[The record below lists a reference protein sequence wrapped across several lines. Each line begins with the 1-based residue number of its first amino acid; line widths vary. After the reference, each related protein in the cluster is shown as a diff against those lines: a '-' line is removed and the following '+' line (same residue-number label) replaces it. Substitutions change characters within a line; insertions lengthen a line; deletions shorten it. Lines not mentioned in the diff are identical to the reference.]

1 MSFQFGTIPDPDK
14 DGIME
19 VHHYR
24 RAVDDYEREGAL
36 MDSPM
41 IHGWFVYNVVELA
54 LGEDAILKYSPREI
68 FEKLEEYSKDA
79 QAFTDM
85 CEEHDC
91 RVTLDDM
98 EYQRQCS
105 H

>member
-1 MSFQFGTIPDPDK
+1 MTFQFGPIPDPDK

-24 RAVDDYEREGAL
+24 RAVDDYDRDGAL

-41 IHGWFVYNVVELA
+41 LHGWFVYNVVELA

-68 FEKLEEYSKDA
+68 FEKLEEMSTSHQEYIDLMDIKDA
-79 QAFTDM
+79 QEADELFNPNPLTA
-85 CEEHDC
+85 
-91 RVTLDDM
+91 
-98 EYQRQCS
+98 
-105 H
+105 

>member
-1 MSFQFGTIPDPDK
+1 MTFQFGPIPDPDK

-24 RAVDDYEREGAL
+24 RAVDDYDRDGAL

-41 IHGWFVYNVVELA
+41 LHGWFVYNVVELA

-68 FEKLEEYSKDA
+68 FEKLEEMSTSHQEYIDLMECKDA
-79 QAFTDM
+79 QEADELFNPNPLTA
-85 CEEHDC
+85 
-91 RVTLDDM
+91 
-98 EYQRQCS
+98 
-105 H
+105 